1 MPDYKIPLLPL
12 PFNFESVAI
21 YKQLSAASRALAELK
36 GIAKTI
42 PNENI
47 LLSTL
52 VLQEAKDSSEVENIV
67 TTQDEVYQADLDMAG
82 TIKKIAQKE
91 VLRYREAM
99 HKGFGLVRSNR
110 LLTNSVIKQIQQS
123 LERNKAGF
131 RALPGTALK
140 NEQGKTIYTPPQSN
154 DEIEQLMSNLEKFIN
169 DPALSPL
176 DPLIKLPIIH
186 HQFESIHPFY
196 DGNGRTGR
204 IISILYL
211 VTNNLLDLPI
221 LYLSRYINHNKGL
234 YYSLIQDIRDK
245 APNNE
250 KEWETWIIFL
260 LKGVEETANETVS
273 LVGKISELMQE
284 YKQKIRSAFG
294 TKYNHE
300 LLNNL
305 FKHPY
310 TKIEYIVRDLEV
322 YRLTAA
328 KYLDELVKLGLLLKE
343 KVGNSNYYINQ
354 RLIDLF
360 VNRSNAGEN
369 KAEIPQN

>member
-1 MPDYKIPLLPL
+1 MSDYNLPLLPL
-12 PFNFESVAI
+12 SFDFENVAI

-36 GIAKTI
+36 GVAQTI

-47 LLSTL
+47 LLNTL

-67 TTQDEVYQADLDMAG
+67 TTQDEVYQADLDMVEAI
-82 TIKKIAQKE
+82 TKTAQKE
-91 VLRYREAM
+91 VIRYREAM
-99 HKGFGLVRSNR
+99 HKGFERVRSNR
-110 LLTNSVIKQIQQS
+110 LLTNAVIKQIQQS
-123 LERNKAGF
+123 LESNKAGF

-140 NEQGKTIYTPPQSN
+140 NGKGEIIYTPPQSK

-169 DPALSPL
+169 DPQLSSL

-211 VTNNLLDLPI
+211 VTNGLLDLPI
-221 LYLSRYINHNKGL
+221 LYLSRYINHNKER
-234 YYSLIQDIRDK
+234 YYSLIQEIRDN

-250 KEWETWIIFL
+250 ENWVTWIIFV
-260 LKGVEETANETVS
+260 LKGIEETANETVV
-273 LVGKISELMQE
+273 LIGKIRDLMQE
-284 YKQKIRSAFG
+284 YKQRIRPLFG
-294 TKYNHE
+294 KKYKHE

-310 TKIEYIVRDLEV
+310 TKIEYIMRDLDV
-322 YRLTAA
+322 TRQTAS
-328 KYLDELVKLGLLLKE
+328 KYLDELVSHGIVE
-343 KVGNSNYYINQ
+343 KFHMHNTNYYIN
-354 RLIDLF
+354 RDLYNLF
-360 VNRSNAGEN
+360 INQGQMEAKNV
-369 KAEIPQN
+369 

>member
-1 MPDYKIPLLPL
+1 MSDYKIPSLPL
-12 PFNFESVAI
+12 PFKFESVAI

-36 GIAKTI
+36 GVAQTI

-47 LLSTL
+47 LLNTL

-67 TTQDEVYQADLDMAG
+67 TTQDEVYQADLDIQE
-82 TIKKIAQKE
+82 TLSKPAQKE

-99 HKGFGLVRSNR
+99 HKGFGLVRSNH
-110 LLTNSVIKQIQQS
+110 LLTNAVIKQIQQV
-123 LERNKAGF
+123 LEQNKAGF
-131 RALPGTALK
+131 RAVPGTALK
-140 NEQGKTIYTPPQSN
+140 NGHGETIYTPPQSK
-154 DEIEQLMSNLEKFIN
+154 DEIERLMSNLEKFIN
-169 DPALSPL
+169 DPEVSDL

-186 HQFESIHPFY
+186 HQFESVHPFY

-204 IISILYL
+204 IINILYL
-211 VTNNLLDLPI
+211 VTNGLLDLPI
-221 LYLSRYINHNKGL
+221 LYLSRYINHNKAR
-234 YYSLIQDIRDK
+234 YYSLIQEIREK
-245 APNNE
+245 APDNE
-250 KEWETWIIFL
+250 KEWESWIIFL
-260 LKGVEETANETVS
+260 LKGVEATANENVI
-273 LVGKISELMQE
+273 LVGKIRELMQE

-294 TKYNHE
+294 AKYNHE

-328 KYLDELVKLGLLLKE
+328 KYLDELVKMGLLNKE

-354 RLIDLF
+354 RLINLF
-360 VNRSNAGEN
+360 INQPNVED
-369 KAEIPQN
+369 K